1 MSRLPP
7 NEDTFWEMWGEATL
21 PCAPHADAQD
31 TQLLRRKSPLTLS
44 HRATVPASERLQE
57 AEKED
62 TTGILGHSRRRE
74 RVEWP
79 GREGRRL
86 CAEGRCQLIR
96 KTSGAR
102 AAFLNPRGA
111 TRFPSQDSLLTEAS
125 YPAARTSCQR
135 PRAAPAQAHRLP
147 RRQVSPLR
155 SSVRAHTRWT
165 GPASLSR
172 RPSAQGLPHP
182 SSLPPAVCT

>member
-79 GREGRRL
+79 GVKGGGCAPREGASSSGKRL
-86 CAEGRCQLIR
+86 ELEQ
-96 KTSGAR
+96 
-102 AAFLNPRGA
+102 
-111 TRFPSQDSLLTEAS
+111 
-125 YPAARTSCQR
+125 
-135 PRAAPAQAHRLP
+135 
-147 RRQVSPLR
+147 
-155 SSVRAHTRWT
+155 
-165 GPASLSR
+165 
-172 RPSAQGLPHP
+172 
-182 SSLPPAVCT
+182 PP

>member
-86 CAEGRCQLIR
+86 CAEGRCQLVR

-102 AAFLNPRGA
+102 AASLNPRGV

-147 RRQVSPLR
+147 
-155 SSVRAHTRWT
+155 
-165 GPASLSR
+165 
-172 RPSAQGLPHP
+172 
-182 SSLPPAVCT
+182 